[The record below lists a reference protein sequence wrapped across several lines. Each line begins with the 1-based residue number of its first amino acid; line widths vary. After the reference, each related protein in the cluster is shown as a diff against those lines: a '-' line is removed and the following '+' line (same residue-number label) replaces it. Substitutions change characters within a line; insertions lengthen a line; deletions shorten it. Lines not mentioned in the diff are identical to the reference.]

1 MKSKEKRD
9 NLVGVLLTKSE
20 REAMQRLSEET
31 GATASSIM
39 RTAWRKF
46 MQDAGA
52 MPVVEMKSGGL
63 VSKDRP
69 AAAQ

>member
-20 REAMQRLSEET
+20 REAMQRMSEET

-52 MPVVEMKSGGL
+52 MSAVEKMSDGTNFQA
-63 VSKDRP
+63 R